1 MSGIKWFLNDN
12 NYLLQYISSR
22 KSSYYD
28 LVTVFDFWL
37 WPGIIYFV
45 VFVCNSCGE
54 KQPNETGSHH
64 PLHTCFHYG

>member
-1 MSGIKWFLNDN
+1 MTITICCSFWDN
-12 NYLLQYISSR
+12 IFHPR
-22 KSSYYD
+22 KVVIMTG
-28 LVTVFDFWL
+28 LVTVLTFDCDL
-37 WPGIIYFV
+37 KIYFI